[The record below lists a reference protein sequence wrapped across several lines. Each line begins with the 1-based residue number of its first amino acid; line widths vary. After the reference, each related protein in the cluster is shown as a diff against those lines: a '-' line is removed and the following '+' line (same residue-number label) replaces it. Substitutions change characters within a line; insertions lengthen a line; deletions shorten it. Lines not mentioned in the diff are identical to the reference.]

1 MSQLSADHTAD
12 PIPDPARRGLTADPT
27 PGSSCQESTA
37 DPSAGLSQRG
47 ATADARP
54 GLSRR
59 GLLGSGGALAL
70 GASASGAVLGA
81 LGAAVTGAAPAA
93 ASSGGAAA
101 PTGLLTSLL
110 DTPLGIAADRPR
122 LSWIVP
128 ALGRAPRQYAYQVQV
143 AYAATEL
150 SRRGGVVWDSGRV
163 VSADSTAVPYA
174 GPPLRPGSVYHWRVR
189 TWADR
194 NRVSHWSTPQ
204 RVVTAAGDTWVAE
217 PIWAPDGTVRLGDG
231 SFEVSVTITSV
242 AASLWFRAQN
252 TANNYL
258 WQLRAGTPG
267 VLRTHVQRNG
277 SYTVLAD
284 RPLTEPV
291 PVGAPLRLR
300 IELAGPTIRTYLGD
314 VLVDTTV
321 DGTYSAGSI
330 GFRNG
335 STEAQRFHSATFTD
349 PAGAVLVDED
359 FSTGPGVFAP
369 GGTVNGGDLVVERG
383 QSVLATLGE
392 SNDWALLR
400 TEVVLPRKA
409 VAAGFVYATGQSP
422 EPTRQY
428 VYQLRVNDEFAG
440 VGPVRAMA
448 GEARYATHDVT
459 GLLRPGRN
467 ALAALCYSA
476 QERAFLAQL
485 VVVYTDG
492 TRQVFGTGPG
502 SGTGSGTGWR
512 ARRAGA
518 WRPPAG
524 FTGGGYYQ
532 APQEYLDARREPVGW
547 TRAGYDDS
555 GWQPAVAAPLTRPLA
570 PAWVGDMEYTY
581 RRPVAV
587 HRLEPGRWLF
597 DLGQEVVGGLR
608 LSVDATAGQTVEV
621 RLGEERTE
629 TGARYNLRAGQT
641 YREVWTLRDGRQR
654 LEHWGYRGFRWIELV
669 ADPGLDLSRA
679 VEAAVLKLPWRDGDA
694 TFESSDPDLDRV
706 WAMCRYSIEAT
717 RQDLYQDTP
726 TRERGPYE
734 GDAIINQLSE
744 YATQRSYA
752 LARYSTSY
760 LARRPTWPAEYRLQ
774 TVLTAW
780 QDYLAT
786 GDPSNLAA
794 DYDLFVDRQLDEAL
808 NADGLVEKNP
818 GSSSQA
824 NADLVD
830 WPASNRDGYVFTRVN
845 TVINAWQYAAFE
857 ALSRIAGVLDRP
869 VDQQRYAELAARLRA
884 ALNARLLDPVA
895 GAYRDG
901 IGTDHRAQHA
911 TAFPL
916 ALGVAEE
923 QHVRALG
930 EGLAAGG
937 MRVSVYG
944 AQFLLEALYRA
955 GLADAAHGLLTSRE
969 QSSWLHM
976 MDDLGATIV
985 MEAWDPSIKPN
996 TTFSHAWGS
1005 APANIVPRFVAGVRP
1020 LAPGAREVLV
1030 APQPGPLD
1038 WLRATVPT
1046 VRGPVRV
1053 HLDRRS
1059 VPAPEHRSGS
1069 HPEHGSGPYLAVT
1082 LPPNVAGRIEL
1093 DLARFG
1099 VTDPRR
1105 VRVRTEGRS
1114 PERTVAD
1121 GRLVLP
1127 RVEPGTTVL
1136 TWPDRP

>member
-1 MSQLSADHTAD
+1 MYQPNAAQNPEQNRAQNPEQNRPQGLDRSAERA
-12 PIPDPARRGLTADPT
+12 AA
-27 PGSSCQESTA
+27 
-37 DPSAGLSQRG
+37 
-47 ATADARP
+47 ATS

-59 GLLGSGGALAL
+59 GLLGTGGALAI
-70 GASASGAVLGA
+70 GATASGSAFGATVASGAVLGT
-81 LGAAVTGAAPAA
+81 AVTPATAAGATGPSGPSAPA
-93 ASSGGAAA
+93 
-101 PTGLLTSLL
+101 GLLTSLL
-110 DTPLGIAADRPR
+110 DDPLGIAADRPR

-143 AYAATEL
+143 AHAAPEL
-150 SRRGGVVWDSGRV
+150 FRRGGVVWDSGRV

-189 TWADR
+189 TWADPG
-194 NRVSHWSTPQ
+194 RVSAWSAPQ
-204 RVVTAAGDTWVAE
+204 RVVTAAGDTWAAE
-217 PIWAPDGTVRLGDG
+217 PIWAPDGTLRLGDG
-231 SFEVSVTITSV
+231 TFEVSVTITSV
-242 AASLWFRAQN
+242 AASLWFRAQD

-284 RPLTEPV
+284 RPLPESV
-291 PVGAPLRLR
+291 PVGTPLRLR
-300 IELAGPTIRTYLGD
+300 VDLAGPTIRTYLGD

-321 DGTYSAGSI
+321 DSTYGAGSI

-349 PAGAVLVDED
+349 PTGAVLVDED

-369 GGTVNGGDLVVERG
+369 GGGAVSEGDLVLDRG
-383 QSVLATLGE
+383 RSVLATLGE

-400 TEVVLPRKA
+400 TEVVLPAKP
-409 VAAGFVYATGQSP
+409 VAAGYVYATGQSP
-422 EPTRQY
+422 EPARQY
-428 VYQLRVNDEFAG
+428 VYQLRVNDEIAG

-459 GLLRPGRN
+459 RLLRPGRN

-476 QERAFLAQL
+476 RERAFLAQL

-492 TRQVFGTGPG
+492 TRQVFGTGE
-502 SGTGSGTGWR
+502 SWR
-512 ARRAGA
+512 ARRAGS

-547 TRAGYDDS
+547 TRAGFDDS
-555 GWQPAVAAPLTRPLA
+555 GWQPAAAAPLTRPLE
-570 PAWVGDMEYTY
+570 PAWVGNLEYRY
-581 RRPVAV
+581 RGPVEV

-597 DLGQEVVGGLR
+597 DLGREVVGGLR
-608 LSVDATAGQTVEV
+608 LSVAGTAGQTVEV

-629 TGARYNLRAGQT
+629 TGARYELRAGQT
-641 YREVWTLRDGRQR
+641 YREVWTLRDGWQR
-654 LEHWGYRGFRWIELV
+654 LEHWGYRAFRWVELV
-669 ADPGLDLSRA
+669 ADPALELTRS
-679 VEAAVLKLPWRDGDA
+679 VEAAVLTLPWRDGDA
-694 TFESSDPDLDRV
+694 AFESSDPDLDRV
-706 WAMCRYSIEAT
+706 WEMCRYSIEAT

-734 GDAIINQLSE
+734 GDAIVNQLSE

-808 NADGLVEKNP
+808 NPAGLVEKDP
-818 GSSSQA
+818 GSSSQS

-845 TVINAWQYAAFE
+845 TVVNAWQYAAFE
-857 ALSRIAGVLDRP
+857 ALGRIAGVLDRP
-869 VDQQRYAELAARLRA
+869 ADRERYAGLAARLRG
-884 ALNARLLDPVA
+884 ALNAELLDPDV

-923 QHVRALG
+923 RHVRALG
-930 EGLAAGG
+930 EWLAAGG

-955 GLADAAHGLLTSRE
+955 GLADAAHALLTSRE

-976 MDDLGATIV
+976 IDDLGATILT
-985 MEAWDPSIKPN
+985 EAWDPSIKPN

-1020 LAPGAREVLV
+1020 LAPGARELLV
-1030 APQPGPLD
+1030 APQPGPLR

-1053 HLDRRS
+1053 RLDRQPGR
-1059 VPAPEHRSGS
+1059 PGRPERQPGRPEQS
-1069 HPEHGSGPYLAVT
+1069 HLTVT
-1082 LPPNVAGRIEL
+1082 LPPNVTGRIEL
-1093 DLARFG
+1093 DLAVFG
-1099 VTDPRR
+1099 VVDVRRLR
-1105 VRVRTEGRS
+1105 VRSDGRA
-1114 PERTVAD
+1114 PEREVAA
-1121 GRLVLP
+1121 GRLVLT
-1127 RVEPGTTVL
+1127 RVEPGTTEL
-1136 TWPDRP
+1136 TWPARR

>member
-1 MSQLSADHTAD
+1 MSQPSAEHTAD
-12 PIPDPARRGLTADPT
+12 QTTDPV
-27 PGSSCQESTA
+27 
-37 DPSAGLSQRG
+37 
-47 ATADARP
+47 P

-59 GLLGSGGALAL
+59 GLLGTGGALAL
-70 GASASGAVLGA
+70 GATATATASGATLGA
-81 LGAAVTGAAPAA
+81 LGDAAGTAA
-93 ASSGGAAA
+93 ASAAGRPTGTPA

-110 DTPLGIAADRPR
+110 DDPLGIAAERPR

-143 AYAATEL
+143 AHTATEL
-150 SRRGGVVWDSGRV
+150 SRRGGVVWDSHRV

-174 GPPLRPGSVYHWRVR
+174 GPPLRAGSVYHWRVR
-189 TWADR
+189 TWADPK
-194 NRVSHWSTPQ
+194 RVSSWSAPQ

-242 AASLWFRAQN
+242 AASLWFRAQDS
-252 TANNYL
+252 ANNYL
-258 WQLRAGTPG
+258 WQLRAGSPG

-291 PVGAPLRLR
+291 PVGTPLRLR
-300 IELAGPTIRTYLGD
+300 VELAGPTIRTYLGD
-314 VLVDTTV
+314 VLLDTTV
-321 DGTYSAGSI
+321 DGTYAAGSI

-335 STEAQRFHSATFTD
+335 STEAQRFHSASFTD
-349 PAGAVLVDED
+349 PTGSVLVDED
-359 FSTGPGVFAP
+359 FSAGPGVFGP
-369 GGTVNGGDLVVERG
+369 TGTVDGGDLVVDRG

-392 SNDWALLR
+392 SSDWALLR
-400 TEVVLPRKA
+400 TEVVLPARPI
-409 VAAGFVYATGQSP
+409 AAGYLYATGQSP
-422 EPTRQY
+422 EPARQY
-428 VYQLRVNDEFAG
+428 VYQLRVNDEIAG

-459 GLLRPGRN
+459 DLLRPGRN

-476 QERAFLAQL
+476 RERSFLAQL
-485 VVVYTDG
+485 VVVFADG
-492 TRQVFGTGPG
+492 TRQVFGTGP
-502 SGTGSGTGWR
+502 GWR

-524 FTGGGYYQ
+524 STGGGYYQ

-547 TRAGYDDS
+547 TRAGFDDS
-555 GWQPAVAAPLTRPLA
+555 GWQPAVGAPLTRPLA
-570 PAWVGDMEYTY
+570 PAWVGNMEYRY
-581 RRPVAV
+581 LRPVAV

-597 DLGQEVVGGLR
+597 DLGREVVGGVR
-608 LSVDATAGQTVEV
+608 LSVRGVDGQTVEV

-641 YREVWTLRDGRQR
+641 YREVWTLRDGWQR

-694 TFESSDPDLDRV
+694 AFASSDPDLDRV

-808 NADGLVEKNP
+808 NASGLVEKNP

-845 TVINAWQYAAFE
+845 TVINAWQYAAFD

-869 VDQQRYAELAARLRA
+869 ADQQRYAELAGRLRA
-884 ALNARLLDPVA
+884 ALNAELLDPVV

-901 IGTDHRAQHA
+901 VGTDHRAQHA

-916 ALGVAEE
+916 ALGVPQE

-930 EGLAAGG
+930 EWLAGGG

-955 GLADAAHGLLTSRE
+955 GLADAAHRLLTSRE

-1030 APQPGPLD
+1030 APQPGPLQ

-1046 VRGPVRV
+1046 VRGPVQVR
-1053 HLDRRS
+1053 LDRRS
-1059 VPAPEHRSGS
+1059 GAHPHRGAGPQP
-1069 HPEHGSGPYLAVT
+1069 HRGSGPHLSVT

-1099 VTDPRR
+1099 VAEARR
-1105 VRVRTEGRS
+1105 VRVRSDGRA
-1114 PERTVAD
+1114 PERAVAG
-1121 GRLVLP
+1121 GRLVLT
-1127 RVEPGTTVL
+1127 RVEPGTTQL
-1136 TWPDRP
+1136 TWPDRH